1 MALIKKKWKSIVPI
15 IPVGQGCES
24 ANGSANPFWHVQHK
38 PQCHS
43 GHLPILS
50 ACTSL
55 FSSPLLHSLSL
66 TESRLMIIH
75 FFFFQNITLLLLST
89 VTGLDC
95 EFADPWWVYS
105 LSCSLW
111 HEIFWE
117 GFCSAA
123 TLVQCLKVWRYDVK
137 TDLNVGHVNMPPPF
151 LH

>member
-1 MALIKKKWKSIVPI
+1 MEVYSPYNTRGTGVWVSKW
-15 IPVGQGCES
+15 QCQ
-24 ANGSANPFWHVQHK
+24 PFLACPTQTPMSFW
-38 PQCHS
+38 PPAHS
-43 GHLPILS
+43 LCLHLPFLIS
-50 ACTSL
+50 PSSL
-55 FSSPLLHSLSL
+55 SLSL

-75 FFFFQNITLLLLST
+75 FFFSQNITLLLLST

-117 GFCSAA
+117 GFRSAA